1 MEFVKEKEVELY
13 ATLNDMAAYK
23 QSELQRIIVETK
35 DSLIPGLL
43 QKAEDYE
50 FLSMNVLLRLT

>member
-1 MEFVKEKEVELY
+1 MKEKEVELY

-50 FLSMNVLLRLT
+50 FLSMNVLLG